1 MYYRLKPIGATLL
14 FDFYFCSNTPDT
26 TKYETFIQKK
36 TYDHIFEITP
46 WTLIN
51 LTIQTQ
57 WTYADMAT
65 RIHMDTIYTEIIQHI
80 Y

>member
-1 MYYRLKPIGATLL
+1 MYYRLKTIGAALL

-46 WTLIN
+46 
-51 LTIQTQ
+51 
-57 WTYADMAT
+57 
-65 RIHMDTIYTEIIQHI
+65 
-80 Y
+80 